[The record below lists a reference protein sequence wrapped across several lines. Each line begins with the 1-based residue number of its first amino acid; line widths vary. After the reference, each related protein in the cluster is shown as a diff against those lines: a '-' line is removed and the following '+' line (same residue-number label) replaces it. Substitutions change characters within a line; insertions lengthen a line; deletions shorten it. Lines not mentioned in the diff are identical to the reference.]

1 MDKVIFIFS
10 LALVVVPAAII
21 DIRSRRIPNL
31 LTLAGII
38 IGFGINIFL
47 TGFSG
52 SAEAGI
58 GLLMAFGISLPLWLM
73 GWVGAGDVK
82 LVSAVGAIVGMALVL
97 PVLAGVAIAGG
108 VFALMYVIFMRL
120 QHEPLYVIMMS
131 AIFSGKSEE
140 GGQLTAGL
148 NGIQMDG
155 VPLNGVPRARR
166 GIPYAIP
173 VAIGSLSAIVYL
185 S

>member
-1 MDKVIFIFS
+1 MDNVIFIFP
-10 LALVVVPAAII
+10 LAMIVVPAAII

-31 LTLAGII
+31 LSLAGII
-38 IGFGINIFL
+38 IGFGINAFFA
-47 TGFSG
+47 GFSG
-52 SAEAGI
+52 AADAGI
-58 GLLMAFGISLPLWLM
+58 GLFLAFAISFPLWLI

-82 LVSAVGAIVGMALVL
+82 LVSAVGAIVGMTLVL

-108 VFALMYVIFMRL
+108 VFALMYVIALRL
-120 QHEPLYVIMMS
+120 QREPLYVIMMS
-131 AIFSGKSEE
+131 AIYSRKSESE
-140 GGQLTAGL
+140 NAESDQDSVSTMT
-148 NGIQMDG
+148 N
-155 VPLNGVPRARR
+155 